1 MLRAFP
7 ETHSDQAT
15 ERLPANIPARPAFAS
30 ICPKLRMAAETPAPH
45 TAREHLL
52 RRLVLEW
59 LLRQQELPKWLST
72 VIVASFEA
80 NGRTFDACPVVRQDP
95 GKNRQN
101 TRRRKSSLS
110 S

>member
-1 MLRAFP
+1 MLRAIP
-7 ETHSDQAT
+7 ELHSDQAT
-15 ERLPANIPARPAFAS
+15 ERLPANIQAAPVFAA
-30 ICPKLRMAAETPAPH
+30 ICPKQQMAAETQAPH
-45 TAREHLL
+45 SGREHLL

-72 VIVASFEA
+72 VIVAWFEA

-95 GKNRQN
+95 GKHRQD
-101 TRRRKSSLS
+101 TARRKSSLS